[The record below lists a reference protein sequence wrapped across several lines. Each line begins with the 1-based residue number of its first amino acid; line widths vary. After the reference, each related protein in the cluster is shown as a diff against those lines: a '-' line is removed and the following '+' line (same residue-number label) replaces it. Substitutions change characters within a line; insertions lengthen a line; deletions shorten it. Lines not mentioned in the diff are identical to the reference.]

1 MMRLG
6 TLERKVMDVLWEDP
20 DATLTGREVADQL
33 PEYAYTTISTILE
46 RLARKELLIRDG
58 QDRIIRYSASDTR
71 AVHIALLMREALD
84 STRDPDAALSCFV
97 QRLTPSL
104 LEALRASLGDTKA

>member
-20 DATLTGREVADQL
+20 AATLTGRDVADRL
-33 PEYAYTTISTILE
+33 PDYAYTTIATILE
-46 RLARKELLIRDG
+46 RLARKELLTRDDH
-58 QDRIIRYSASDTR
+58 DRIIRYSASDTR
-71 AVHIALLMREALD
+71 AVHIALLMREALE

-97 QRLTPSL
+97 QRLAPALKET
-104 LEALRASLGDTKA
+104 LRASLDE